1 MVRPT
6 RSRYEGMRVFISH
19 RYSRRPRALHR
30 LPQQCP
36 YEALRSR
43 EVHAQFRLGAG
54 PRFDISR
61 KEHEREIGANK
72 REYPCAGDT
81 RAGGRGKRDK

>member
-30 LPQQCP
+30 PQQRP
-36 YEALRSR
+36 YEALR
-43 EVHAQFRLGAG
+43 FR

-81 RAGGRGKRDK
+81 RAVEKRDK